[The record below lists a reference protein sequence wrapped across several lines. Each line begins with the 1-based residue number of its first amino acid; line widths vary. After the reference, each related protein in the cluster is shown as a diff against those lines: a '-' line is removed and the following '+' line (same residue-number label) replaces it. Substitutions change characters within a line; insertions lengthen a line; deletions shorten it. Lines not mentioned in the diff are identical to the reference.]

1 MTEARRCRIFMLIIY
16 SIQRP
21 CAFIFSII
29 VFVPFCHGKKE
40 FRLELAILDFSFVR
54 THILIGWYYIEIVD
68 ISGLP
73 LLVNSAI
80 VLPIS
85 YMNY

>member
-1 MTEARRCRIFMLIIY
+1 MLIIY

-21 CAFIFSII
+21 CASIFSII

-73 LLVNSAI
+73 LTSKL
-80 VLPIS
+80 S
-85 YMNY
+85 YSITHILYELLAGYVASEDI